1 MECKPFSLSDML
13 CDLSQVADPLCSSLP
28 CMQDRAVFYLLH
40 NTMGRC
46 HGSLAAD
53 TLKPKHKGQVS
64 GPTESLTFQLMVVSH
79 LKRNQA
85 VQVQECGNM
94 RHCCTTIRFRVRETA
109 RELFCQHQ
117 EMQHSQGPEK
127 SELLCIKPQVPT

>member
-1 MECKPFSLSDML
+1 
-13 CDLSQVADPLCSSLP
+13 
-28 CMQDRAVFYLLH
+28 
-40 NTMGRC
+40 MGRC

-64 GPTESLTFQLMVVSH
+64 GPTESLTFQLVVVSH
-79 LKRNQA
+79 LKR
-85 VQVQECGNM
+85 NM
-94 RHCCTTIRFRVRETA
+94 RHCCTTIRFGVRETA

>member
-1 MECKPFSLSDML
+1 
-13 CDLSQVADPLCSSLP
+13 
-28 CMQDRAVFYLLH
+28 
-40 NTMGRC
+40 MGRC

-53 TLKPKHKGQVS
+53 TLTPKHKGQVS
-64 GPTESLTFQLMVVSH
+64 GPIGSLTFQLVVVSH

-85 VQVQECGNM
+85 VKSKSGNM
-94 RHCCTTIRFRVRETA
+94 RHCCTAIRFGVRETA

-117 EMQHSQGPEK
+117 EMQYSQGPEK